1 MHWPNLQIMQS
12 FDDAM
17 KFKKSKD
24 AKLEVKVEIIRKALK
39 EARTT
44 LSEHESKEL
53 LQTYGIPVTREKVA
67 SNHQEFMRAI
77 EEIGFPLVIKA
88 CAPNLNH
95 KTEHGLVRIEIRNE
109 KEAVV
114 TFNEIINKVKDH
126 GGTVL
131 VQEMIKGRR
140 ELVIGLI
147 RDDQFGPC
155 VMFGLGGIFTEV
167 LKDISFRVAPIEKFD
182 ALDMMDEIKGR
193 RILGAMRGMPAADLD
208 QIADI
213 LIKVGTIG
221 LEQEKVKEIDINPII
236 LAGRRPIAVDALVVL
251 SR

>member
-1 MHWPNLQIMQS
+1 M
-12 FDDAM
+12 
-17 KFKKSKD
+17 
-24 AKLEVKVEIIRKALK
+24 ETIRKALK
-39 EARTT
+39 EVRTT
-44 LSEHESKEL
+44 LSEHESKDL

-67 SNHQEFMRAI
+67 SNQQEFISAI

-88 CAPNLNH
+88 CAPNLDH
-95 KTEHGLVRIEIRNE
+95 KTEHGLVHIDIRNE
-109 KEAVV
+109 EEAVV
-114 TFNEIINKVKDH
+114 TFKEIINKAKDH

-140 ELVIGLI
+140 ELAIGLI

-167 LKDISFRVAPIEKFD
+167 LKDVSFRVAPIEKDD
-182 ALDMMDEIKGR
+182 ALDMMYEIKAR
-193 RILGAMRGMPAADLD
+193 RILGAIPGMPAADFD

-236 LAGRRPIAVDALVVL
+236 LAGSRPIAVDALVAS